1 MCSAGIRPR
10 GLPGLR
16 GWRPVRCIVASVI
29 TELVKW
35 SGEVTLSLLCL
46 LCPTLR
52 RFPYGAGCRSVRRA
66 ARSAQRT
73 AHRHQLLSELRVSAQ
88 HGCREGQ
95 VGHQHNNGRRR
106 VQQVDG
112 TDSVREGEGVRSDGG
127 PRPARHQRALEGKAV
142 RDDPFKVKPRKV
154 SAVGRS

>member
-1 MCSAGIRPR
+1 MVR
-10 GLPGLR
+10 G
-16 GWRPVRCIVASVI
+16 SDF
-29 TELVKW
+29 ELVV
-35 SGEVTLSLLCL
+35 SPLPNAAPL
-46 LCPTLR
+46 
-52 RFPYGAGCRSVRRA
+52 SVRGGVPLSP

-88 HGCREGQ
+88 HGCGEGQ

-142 RDDPFKVKPRKV
+142 RDDSFKVKPRKV